1 MKLLVEKNILTSE
14 EQDKFNKL
22 KAGSIDKRDA
32 YFELAKQHFG
42 NDPDFDAYQTVLVD
56 TFEKYGTDTSI
67 NRFLQFVVN
76 KSNVDYNLTPE
87 KAELVNNILINNE
100 SAVKTPAKNFWLYN
114 PQSYNGPLYKI
125 KALAFLSKPESD
137 NYGDKKTKAS
147 IRDKILQSTDQ
158 NEIENLISQWN
169 TKTGEKY
176 YQYRRPRNNTNKKTD
191 QSKPQ
196 SVKQAVTNGLVKYGY
211 STKDINAAI
220 STVYKDGMSEESL
233 ASAVFKYFEEGN
245 NVS

>member
-32 YFELAKQHFG
+32 YFELAKQRFG

-100 SAVKTPAKNFWLYN
+100 SAVRTPAKNFWLYN

-125 KALAFLSKPESD
+125 KALAFLSEFFFIKFRSSCSPKLLFVISLLFVVI
-137 NYGDKKTKAS
+137 KS
-147 IRDKILQSTDQ
+147 IFI
-158 NEIENLISQWN
+158 
-169 TKTGEKY
+169 
-176 YQYRRPRNNTNKKTD
+176 
-191 QSKPQ
+191 
-196 SVKQAVTNGLVKYGY
+196 QAIKLF
-211 STKDINAAI
+211 
-220 STVYKDGMSEESL
+220 L
-233 ASAVFKYFEEGN
+233 
-245 NVS
+245 